1 MIKNMLNQKFK
12 NSVDGTNKLS
22 TVQLSYIPG
31 YKISEDR
38 KHLLIFKRII
48 QPLLKAPKP
57 ETQLSIGQAGDVV

>member
-12 NSVDGTNKLS
+12 NGVDGSNKLS

-38 KHLLIFKRII
+38 KQLLIFKRII
-48 QPLLKAPKP
+48 QPLMKPSKP
-57 ETQLSIGQAGDVV
+57 EAPLSIGQAGDVV